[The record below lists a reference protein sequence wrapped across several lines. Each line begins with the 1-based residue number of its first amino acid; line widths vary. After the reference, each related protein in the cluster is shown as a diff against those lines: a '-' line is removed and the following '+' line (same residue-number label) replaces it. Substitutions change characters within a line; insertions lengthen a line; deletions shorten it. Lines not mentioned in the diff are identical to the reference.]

1 MLDVTAVK
9 HLFSPEL
16 VEKCIEGQVTALI
29 CFAVVWVAPNYTMA
43 GGGPCEKS

>member
-16 VEKCIEGQVTALI
+16 VEKCIEGQVGNCCI
-29 CFAVVWVAPNYTMA
+29 VIAVVRGAPYYTIR
-43 GGGPCEKS
+43 EV